1 MKPQRRKQER
11 CKVISVVCQKGGSG
25 KSASATQ
32 LAVGLVRRKH
42 KVLLIDADPQGTGSM
57 MLGVSEP
64 DELNETVTTVLAKV
78 INEEPVSDTEAI
90 IQTEEGVDLLPANVD
105 LASME
110 ATLMNTMNRERI
122 LKQYVDQQRKNY
134 DYIILDCLPSL
145 GMIAINALAAS
156 DSAIIPTLAEY
167 PSARGLV
174 QLLKTVN
181 RVRKYINPKIQVEGI
196 LLTMMDERTNY
207 NREIAKMVSD
217 TYGSDIRVYKT
228 PIPRAIRMAEAGGLG
243 KSIFLHAP
251 NSKAAKAYKALVR
264 EVERDV

>member
-1 MKPQRRKQER
+1 MKEKRS

-57 MLGVSEP
+57 MLGVQEP
-64 DELNETVTTVLAKV
+64 DELDETITTVLTKI
-78 INEEPVSDTEAI
+78 INEEPVSDTEALI
-90 IQTEEGVDLLPANVD
+90 RTEEGVDLLPANVD
-105 LASME
+105 LAGME

-251 NSKAAKAYKALVR
+251 NSKAAKAYRALVK

>member
-1 MKPQRRKQER
+1 
-11 CKVISVVCQKGGSG
+11 
-25 KSASATQ
+25 
-32 LAVGLVRRKH
+32 
-42 KVLLIDADPQGTGSM
+42 

-64 DELNETVTTVLAKV
+64 DGIEESIATVLMKI
-78 INEEPVSDTEAI
+78 INEKPVSAKEAI
-90 IQTEEGVDLLPANVD
+90 IQTEEGVDLLPANID
-105 LASME
+105 LASLEVM
-110 ATLMNTMNRERI
+110 LVNTMNREQI
-122 LKQYVDQQRKNY
+122 LKQYVDQQRENY
-134 DYIILDCLPSL
+134 DYIIIDGMPSL
-145 GMIAINALAAS
+145 GMITINALAAS

-174 QLLKTVN
+174 QLLKTIN
-181 RVRKYINPKIQVEGI
+181 RVRKYINPRIEVEGV

>member
-1 MKPQRRKQER
+1 MDVEGHIEYIQY
-11 CKVISVVCQKGGSG
+11 VINNHSIPDKDECWSCYHPPVYYIAAAPSY
-25 KSASATQ
+25 
-32 LAVGLVRRKH
+32 
-42 KVLLIDADPQGTGSM
+42 VLGEYLGMQGTTGLQAFS
-57 MLGVSEP
+57 LLLSV
-64 DELNETVTTVLAKV
+64 LTTFF
-78 INEEPVSDTEAI
+78 D
-90 IQTEEGVDLLPANVD
+90 
-105 LASME
+105 
-110 ATLMNTMNRERI
+110 
-122 LKQYVDQQRKNY
+122 
-134 DYIILDCLPSL
+134 
-145 GMIAINALAAS
+145 
-156 DSAIIPTLAEY
+156 

>member
-1 MKPQRRKQER
+1 MKEKRL

-64 DELNETVTTVLAKV
+64 DELNETVTTVLAKI

-122 LKQYVDQQRKNY
+122 LKQYVDQQRKNH
-134 DYIILDCLPSL
+134 DYMPGTRASRWRP
-145 GMIAINALAAS
+145 IA
-156 DSAIIPTLAEY
+156 PT
-167 PSARGLV
+167 
-174 QLLKTVN
+174 
-181 RVRKYINPKIQVEGI
+181 
-196 LLTMMDERTNY
+196 RT
-207 NREIAKMVSD
+207 RRIW
-217 TYGSDIRVYKT
+217 
-228 PIPRAIRMAEAGGLG
+228 
-243 KSIFLHAP
+243 
-251 NSKAAKAYKALVR
+251 
-264 EVERDV
+264 

>member
-1 MKPQRRKQER
+1 MKEKRKG
-11 CKVISVVCQKGGSG
+11 KVLCIVSQKGGVG
-25 KSASATQ
+25 KSATATQ
-32 LAVGLVRRKH
+32 LAVGLARKKH
-42 KVLLIDADPQGTGSM
+42 KVLMIDADPQGTGSM
-57 MLGVSEP
+57 MLGITEP
-64 DELNETVTTVLAKV
+64 DGLEESITTVLTKI
-78 INEEPVSDTEAI
+78 INEELVSSKEGV
-90 IQTEEGVDLLPANVD
+90 IQTAEGVDLLPANID
-105 LASME
+105 LATME
-110 ATLMNTMNRERI
+110 VTLVNTMNRERI
-122 LKQYVDQQRKNY
+122 LKQYVDQQREY
-134 DYIILDCLPSL
+134 YEFIIIDGMPSL
-145 GMIAINALAAS
+145 GMITINALAAS

-181 RVRKYINPKIQVEGI
+181 RVRKYINPVIAVEGI

-217 TYGSDIRVYKT
+217 TYGSDVRVYPA

-264 EVERDV
+264 EVEKNV